1 MKEKEYNF
9 LPEPFIEEDT
19 SEKSSEINPSQ
30 SSQVSKSSEFIS
42 LSQEKDN
49 VNALLKSLGLPAVN
63 FTKTKKKKVFIDIV
77 QSVVQKVNEKLSSAI
92 EKRPVKLYLHEGN
105 EQSNQKEFMEVL
117 SNLRMEYIRLTTNIK
132 KLEVLTLLPKNWK
145 YAKIS
150 EYFPITR
157 YIYQKLN
164 DFERNIGKSEGM
176 PL

>member
-63 FTKTKKKKVFIDIV
+63 FTETKKKSI
-77 QSVVQKVNEKLSSAI
+77 
-92 EKRPVKLYLHEGN
+92 H
-105 EQSNQKEFMEVL
+105 
-117 SNLRMEYIRLTTNIK
+117 
-132 KLEVLTLLPKNWK
+132 
-145 YAKIS
+145 
-150 EYFPITR
+150 R
-157 YIYQKLN
+157 YCSKC
-164 DFERNIGKSEGM
+164 GSKS
-176 PL
+176 